1 MVVVGVCTGISMIQ
15 VVVVVVVVKECFPGE
30 VLSWIM
36 VMIQMLSQ
44 AEKEGLDA
52 VRAGDETQDQLD
64 PMKAS

>member
-1 MVVVGVCTGISMIQ
+1 MIQ